1 MTRRAFALAVLALL
15 CALLI
20 AGSVRAHPNPRAH
33 PAASSHLQVIELEYR
48 LVLSRGVVKAGAV
61 NLEAIDRGMDP
72 HDLRIGAP
80 GSSREIAVPELT
92 PRRRWNG
99 VIRLRPGSY
108 RLWCSLPEHA
118 KLGMRATLRVV
129 R

>member
-1 MTRRAFALAVLALL
+1 
-15 CALLI
+15 
-20 AGSVRAHPNPRAH
+20 
-33 PAASSHLQVIELEYR
+33 
-48 LVLSRGVVKAGAV
+48 
-61 NLEAIDRGMDP
+61 
-72 HDLRIGAP
+72 
-80 GSSREIAVPELT
+80 VPELT